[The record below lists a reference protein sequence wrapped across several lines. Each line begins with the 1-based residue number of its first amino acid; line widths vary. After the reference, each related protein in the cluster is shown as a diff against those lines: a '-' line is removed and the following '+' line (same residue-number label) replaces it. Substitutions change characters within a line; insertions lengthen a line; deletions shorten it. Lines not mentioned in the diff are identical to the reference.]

1 MATAAAAAAVSG
13 CTTLASEPVVVAC
26 QGADTYTTIEGLER
40 GAREVNPIV
49 AAIIAAGGIAAF
61 VATKVGVTLLILHYH
76 ADISTGVLATANV
89 VTCGVA
95 AHNAIVLQKLPPKET
110 TKAPDVP

>member
-1 MATAAAAAAVSG
+1 VGAAAAAMAAVCG

-49 AAIIAAGGIAAF
+49 AGIIAAGGIAAF
-61 VATKVGVTLLILHYH
+61 VATKIGVTLLILHYH

-89 VTCGVA
+89 LTCGIA
-95 AHNAIVLQKLPPKET
+95 AHNATVLQKLPN
-110 TKAPDVP
+110 AP

>member
-1 MATAAAAAAVSG
+1 MVVG
-13 CTTLASEPVVVAC
+13 CQA
-26 QGADTYTTIEGLER
+26 ADTYTTVEGLER

-49 AAIIAAGGIAAF
+49 AGIIAAGGIAAF

-76 ADISTGVLATANV
+76 AEISTGVLATANV

-95 AHNAIVLQKLPPKET
+95 ARNATVLQKLPPKET
-110 TKAPDVP
+110 GKTP

>member
-1 MATAAAAAAVSG
+1 M
-13 CTTLASEPVVVAC
+13 ASEPLVVGC
-26 QGADTYTTIEGLER
+26 QAADTVTTVQGLER

-49 AAIIAAGGIAAF
+49 AGIIAAGGIAAF

-76 ADISTGVLATANV
+76 SEISSGVLAAANV

-95 AHNAIVLQKLPPKET
+95 AHNAHVLNKLPPKEVGT
-110 TKAPDVP
+110 EP

>member
-1 MATAAAAAAVSG
+1 MLCG

-40 GAREVNPIV
+40 GGREVNPIV
-49 AAIIAAGGIAAF
+49 AGIIAAGGIAAF

-89 VTCGVA
+89 LTCGVA
-95 AHNAIVLQKLPPKET
+95 AHNAKVLQKLPPKD
-110 TKAPDVP
+110 TKKGPDAASR

>member
-1 MATAAAAAAVSG
+1 MAVLCG

-26 QGADTYTTIEGLER
+26 QGADTYTTVEGLER

-49 AAIIAAGGIAAF
+49 AGIIAAGGIAAF

-76 ADISTGVLATANV
+76 AEISTGVLAAANV

-95 AHNAIVLQKLPPKET
+95 ARNATVLQKLPPKET
-110 TKAPDVP
+110 SQAP

>member
-1 MATAAAAAAVSG
+1 MAAVSG
-13 CTTLASEPVVVAC
+13 CTALASKPVVVAC
-26 QGADTYTTIEGLER
+26 QGADTYTTVEGLKR

-61 VATKVGVTLLILHYH
+61 VATKVGVTVLILHYH

-89 VTCGVA
+89 LTCGVA
-95 AHNAIVLQKLPPKET
+95 AHNATVLQKLPPKET
-110 TKAPDVP
+110 TKAPDATPR

>member
-1 MATAAAAAAVSG
+1 M
-13 CTTLASEPVVVAC
+13 VVAC
-26 QGADTYTTIEGLER
+26 QAADTYTTVEGLDR

-49 AAIIAAGGIAAF
+49 AGIIAAGGITAF
-61 VATKVGVTLLILHYH
+61 VATKLGVTLLILHYH

-95 AHNAIVLQKLPPKET
+95 AHNATVLQKLPPKQT
-110 TKAPDVP
+110 TKAPDGPSR

>member
-1 MATAAAAAAVSG
+1 VLCG

-40 GAREVNPIV
+40 GGREVNPIV
-49 AAIIAAGGIAAF
+49 AGIIAAGGIAAF

-89 VTCGVA
+89 LTCGVA
-95 AHNAIVLQKLPPKET
+95 AHNAKVLQKLPPKET
-110 TKAPDVP
+110 TKGPDAAPR